1 MSARTAVIAALAVV
15 FIAGIAVAGW
25 VALRGQDTAQ
35 VPAAVYKGFVIDT
48 NADVADTM
56 PFATTGWELS
66 AAVCDPSL
74 DTVVAD
80 YRTITHDTRTD
91 AWWAR
96 TVDTSTAHCG

>member
-1 MSARTAVIAALAVV
+1 MSVRTAVIAALALTL
-15 FIAGIAVAGW
+15 IAGIAVVGW
-25 VALRGQDTAQ
+25 VALRGQDTA
-35 VPAAVYKGFVIDT
+35 AVYKGFVITQDT
-48 NADVADTM
+48 DTDTDTM

-80 YRTITHDTRTD
+80 YRTLTHDTRTD

>member
-1 MSARTAVIAALAVV
+1 MSVRTAVIAALALTL
-15 FIAGIAVAGW
+15 IAGIAVVGW
-25 VALRGQDTAQ
+25 VVLRGQDTAQ
-35 VPAAVYKGFVIDT
+35 VPAAVYKGFVITQDT
-48 NADVADTM
+48 DTDTM

-80 YRTITHDTRTD
+80 YRTLTHDTRTD